1 MFGQTE
7 KAAPRRGLCLSTD
20 SSERRMGDRGEG
32 RGEKIAIILQ
42 KITYE
47 ELITTLL
54 EFMAHT
60 PKKRVSR
67 FKNHFEDMSY
77 ISYSHVYEI
86 YFLRIRE
93 LVAIVL
99 LHHRFYWFQILK
111 SSELGTIKAD

>member
-1 MFGQTE
+1 MFDQTE

-42 KITYE
+42 KITYV

-60 PKKRVSR
+60 QKRFSR

-77 ISYSHVYEI
+77 TSYSHVYKM
-86 YFLRIRE
+86 YFSRIRE

-99 LHHRFYWFQILK
+99 LHHRFYRSKI
-111 SSELGTIKAD
+111 